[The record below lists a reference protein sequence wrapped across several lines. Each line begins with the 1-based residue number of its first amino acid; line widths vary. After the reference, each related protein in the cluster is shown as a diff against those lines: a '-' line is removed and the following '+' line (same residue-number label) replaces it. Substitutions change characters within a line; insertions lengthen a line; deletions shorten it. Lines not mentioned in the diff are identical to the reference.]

1 MQIHQ
6 VLVAASP
13 GDASTNSAIELR
25 DLLRQVGPSEV
36 FARYI
41 HPDVADEIRR
51 LDDYD
56 RLRSSTNSAN
66 DLLLFHMSIGEPK
79 VFSFIRERP
88 ERLVLIYH
96 NISPAAPFMPYDPEF
111 AGLLEEG
118 RRELAALRD
127 QTVLALADSQYNAD
141 ELTALGYR
149 DVRVARLIIDV
160 DRLRAIEPD
169 PEVESWLD
177 RIEGPVLLF
186 VGQLLPHKRPD
197 LLLKAFHVLVTYHLP
212 TAHLLLVGA
221 ANRAPGYALA
231 LEMFRKELNL
241 GAASFRGAVSLESW
255 AAHFRRADAYVT
267 ASEHEGFLV
276 PIVESFAFDK
286 PVIARAHAA
295 IPETLGGA
303 GLLLP
308 PEEDATLLAEAM
320 AEVLTDDVLRKELVE
335 RGRDRLEVF
344 DADRARAAVLEHL
357 LSVV

>member
-6 VLVAASP
+6 VLVTASP
-13 GDASTNSAIELR
+13 GDASTNSALELR

-96 NISPAAPFMPYDPEF
+96 NISPAAPFMPYDPGF

-127 QTVLALADSQYNAD
+127 RTVLALADSQYNAD
-141 ELTALGYR
+141 ELIALGYR

-160 DRLRAIEPD
+160 DRLCAIEPD

-212 TAHLLLVGA
+212 AAHLLLVGT
-221 ANRAPGYALA
+221 NRLPGYAQA
-231 LEMFRKELNL
+231 LETFREELNL
-241 GAASFRGAVSLESW
+241 GAASFRGSLSLPAW
-255 AAHFRRADAYVT
+255 AAHFRRADAFVT

-276 PIVESFAFDK
+276 PIVESFAFEK
-286 PVIARAHAA
+286 PIVARAHAA
-295 IPETLGGA
+295 IPETLGAA

-308 PEEDATLLAEAM
+308 PAEDATLLAEAM
-320 AEVLTDDVLRKELVE
+320 AEVLTDEILRKDLVE
-335 RGRDRLEVF
+335 RGRDRLHVF
-344 DADRARAAVLEHL
+344 DADVARAAVLEHL

>member
-6 VLVAASP
+6 VLVTASP
-13 GDASTNSAIELR
+13 GDASTNSALELR

-41 HPDVADEIRR
+41 HPEVADEVRR

-56 RLRSSTNSAN
+56 RLRSSSHSAN

-79 VFSFIRERP
+79 VFSFISERP

-96 NISPAAPFMPYDPEF
+96 NISPAAPFMPYDPAF

-127 QTVLALADSQYNAD
+127 RTVLAVADSQYNAD
-141 ELTALGYR
+141 ELIALGYR

-160 DRLRAIEPD
+160 DRLCAIEPD
-169 PEVESWLD
+169 PEVTAWLD
-177 RIEGPVLLF
+177 RIEGPVALF

-212 TAHLLLVGA
+212 TAHLLLVGT
-221 ANRAPGYALA
+221 NRLPGYSQA
-231 LEMFRKELNL
+231 LELFRQELNL
-241 GAASFRGAVSLESW
+241 GAASFRGALSMEAW
-255 AAHFRRADAYVT
+255 AAHFRRADAFVT

-276 PIVESFAFDK
+276 PLVESFAFGK
-286 PVIARAHAA
+286 PIVARAHAA
-295 IPETLGGA
+295 IPETMGDA

-308 PEEDATLLAEAM
+308 PDEDPILMAEAM
-320 AEVLTDDVLRKELVE
+320 AEVLTNDVLRKDLVE

-344 DADRARAAVLEHL
+344 DAERARAAILGLLLE
-357 LSVV
+357 VV

>member
-6 VLVAASP
+6 VLVTASP

-56 RLRSSTNSAN
+56 RVRSSTNSAS
-66 DLLLFHMSIGEPK
+66 DLLLFHMSIGEPT

-96 NISPAAPFMPYDPEF
+96 NISPAAPFMPYDPAF

-127 QTVLALADSQYNAD
+127 QAVLALADSQYNAD

-169 PEVESWLD
+169 PEVEAWLD
-177 RIEGPVLLF
+177 EIEGPVLLF

-212 TAHLLLVGA
+212 SAHLLLVGT
-221 ANRAPGYALA
+221 NRLPGYAQA
-231 LEMFRKELNL
+231 LERFREELNL
-241 GAASFRGAVSLESW
+241 GAASFRGALSLEKW
-255 AAHFRRADAYVT
+255 AAHFRRADAFVT

-335 RGRDRLEVF
+335 RGRDRLEAF

>member
-6 VLVAASP
+6 VLVTASP
-13 GDASTNSAIELR
+13 GDASTNSALELR

-41 HPDVADEIRR
+41 HPDVAEEIRR

-88 ERLVLIYH
+88 ERLVVIYH
-96 NISPAAPFMPYDPEF
+96 NISPAGPFMPYDPAF

-127 QTVLALADSQYNAD
+127 QTVLALADSQFNAD
-141 ELTALGYR
+141 ELVALGYR

-160 DRLRAIEPD
+160 DRLRGIEPD
-169 PEVESWLD
+169 AEVEAWLD
-177 RIEGPVLLF
+177 RIEGPVVLF

-212 TAHLLLVGA
+212 AAHLLLVGT
-221 ANRAPGYALA
+221 NRLPGYAQA
-231 LEMFRKELNL
+231 LEQFRDELNL
-241 GAASFRGAVSLESW
+241 GAASFRGSLSLPAW
-255 AAHFRRADAYVT
+255 AAHFRRADVFAT

-276 PIVESFAFDK
+276 PVVESFAFEK
-286 PVIARAHAA
+286 PIIARAHAA
-295 IPETLGGA
+295 IPETLGDA

-320 AEVLTDDVLRKELVE
+320 AEVLSDDVVRKELVE
-335 RGRDRLEVF
+335 RGRERLQVF
-344 DADRARAAVLEHL
+344 DADKARAAMLEHL

>member
-6 VLVAASP
+6 VLVTASP

-41 HPDVADEIRR
+41 HPDVTDEIRR

-56 RLRSSTNSAN
+56 RVRSSTNSAN

-96 NISPAAPFMPYDPEF
+96 NISPAAPFMPYDPAF

-141 ELTALGYR
+141 ELIALGYR

-169 PEVESWLD
+169 AEVESWLE
-177 RIEGPVLLF
+177 RIEGPVLFF

-212 TAHLLLVGA
+212 TAHLLLVGT
-221 ANRAPGYALA
+221 NRLPGYAQA
-231 LEMFRKELNL
+231 LEQFREELNL
-241 GAASFRGAVSLESW
+241 GAASFRGALSLESW
-255 AAHFRRADAYVT
+255 AAHFRRADAFVT

-286 PVIARAHAA
+286 PIIARAHAA

-308 PEEDATLLAEAM
+308 PEEDATLMAEAM

-335 RGRDRLEVF
+335 RGRDRLQAF
-344 DADRARAAVLEHL
+344 DADVARAAILDHL

>member
-6 VLVAASP
+6 VLVTASP
-13 GDASTNSAIELR
+13 GDASTNSALELR
-25 DLLRQVGPSEV
+25 ELLRHVGPSEV

-56 RLRSSTNSAN
+56 RVRATTSSAN

-79 VFSFIRERP
+79 VFSFISERP

-96 NISPAAPFMPYDPEF
+96 NISPAAPFMPYDPAF

-141 ELTALGYR
+141 ELVALGYR

-160 DRLRAIEPD
+160 DRLCAIEPD
-169 PEVESWLD
+169 PEVAGWLD

-197 LLLKAFHVLVTYHLP
+197 VLLKAFHVLVTYHLP
-212 TAHLLLVGA
+212 TAHLLLVGT
-221 ANRAPGYALA
+221 NRLPGYAQA
-231 LEMFRKELNL
+231 LERFREELNL
-241 GAASFRGAVSLESW
+241 GAASFRGSLSLPEW
-255 AAHFRRADAYVT
+255 AAHFRRADAFVT

-276 PIVESFAFDK
+276 PIVESFAFEK

-308 PEEDATLLAEAM
+308 PEEDATLMAEAM
-320 AEVLTDDVLRKELVE
+320 AEVLTDDVLSKELVA
-335 RGRDRLEVF
+335 RGRERLEVF
-344 DADRARAAVLEHL
+344 DADAARAAILEHL